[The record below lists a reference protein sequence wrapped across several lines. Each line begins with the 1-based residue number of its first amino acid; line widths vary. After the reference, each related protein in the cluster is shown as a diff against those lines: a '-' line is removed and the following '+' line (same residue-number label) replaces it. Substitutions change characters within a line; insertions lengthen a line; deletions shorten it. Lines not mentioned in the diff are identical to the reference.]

1 MKLEANGISRTF
13 YRQGR
18 ETNFFYAVE
27 KTDFT
32 LAEGKLTALVGR
44 SGSGKTT
51 FSNMLCGLLL
61 PTEGT
66 VLVGGEN
73 LCTMDDAR
81 RSRFRNAH
89 IGVVPQGQ
97 SALQSLTVLENVLAP
112 MYLYGDPAK
121 KQDRARELLDLVGMA
136 DLAEVYAG
144 ELSGGEVRR
153 MAIARALIMD
163 PAIIVADEPTGDL
176 DDETT
181 TMVLKLF
188 RRCADA
194 GASVLMV
201 THEKEA
207 LPYADIVY
215 RMDRGVLSQADAGGT
230 AVV

>member
-1 MKLEANGISRTF
+1 
-13 YRQGR
+13 
-18 ETNFFYAVE
+18 
-27 KTDFT
+27 
-32 LAEGKLTALVGR
+32 
-44 SGSGKTT
+44 
-51 FSNMLCGLLL
+51 
-61 PTEGT
+61 
-66 VLVGGEN
+66 
-73 LCTMDDAR
+73 
-81 RSRFRNAH
+81 
-89 IGVVPQGQ
+89 
-97 SALQSLTVLENVLAP
+97 
-112 MYLYGDPAK
+112 
-121 KQDRARELLDLVGMA
+121 
-136 DLAEVYAG
+136 
-144 ELSGGEVRR
+144 